1 MRPSDETRDHTLA
14 RLRRGYVAGRMHT
27 ETFTQRVD
35 RALQA
40 SCDEELA
47 GLTADLPAQ
56 HETPLAGLR
65 ALFRPPRRHARLPP
79 LERLTAGR
87 LILGRSSSC
96 ELVFADD
103 TVSRRHAELRIV
115 DGRWILRDL
124 GSSNGTW
131 VNGRRVMEV
140 EVAAG
145 DEVSLGHCR
154 FRL

>member
-1 MRPSDETRDHTLA
+1 MRPSDDTREHTLA
-14 RLRRGYVAGRMHT
+14 RLRRGYVAGRLHT

-56 HETPLAGLR
+56 RTTPVDRLR
-65 ALFRPPRRHARLPP
+65 AFFRRPGRAHLPP
-79 LERLTAGR
+79 LDRLTDGR
-87 LILGRSSSC
+87 LILGRSSGC
-96 ELVFADD
+96 ELVFSDD

-115 DGRWILRDL
+115 DGRWMLRDL

-131 VNGRRVMEV
+131 VNGRRVMEA

-145 DEVSLGHCR
+145 DDVSLGHCR